1 LAPDLKYMYIMNIHI
16 SVMNPR
22 IRTYSQIIGY
32 GLYRYFLG
40 LSFRNAAKYENS
52 VH

>member
-1 LAPDLKYMYIMNIHI
+1 MI
-16 SVMNPR
+16 PR

-32 GLYRYFLG
+32 GVYLYFLG
-40 LSFRNAAKYENS
+40 LSFRNAAKYEIS